1 MNFKC
6 EYLLLFLKGITFAG
20 NLLMVVGGQSDEK
33 TEDKGYVISL
43 DDTIPVPSCLQ
54 SICDFPHYFLAAT
67 SGIFGDGLPTVCG
80 GRKVSPYTYYD
91 SCYKFNYTNAW
102 VPAGSMSSSLSY
114 AGEFQYFINRV
125 LIFSSISFTFI
136 AHSYQEGW
144 GLIQTGGYNHLEIEN
159 SPGHEVDT
167 VDFSSDGE
175 TWEMLP
181 TQIPDGTDF
190 TM

>member
-54 SICDFPHYFLAAT
+54 SICDFPHYFHAAT
-67 SGIFGDGLPTVCG
+67 SGIFADGLPTVCG
-80 GRKVSPYTYYD
+80 GRKNSPMTYYD

-102 VPAGSMSSSLSY
+102 EPAGSMTSSLSH
-114 AGEFQYFINRV
+114 AGEFKYFINRV
-125 LIFSSISFTFI
+125 LMFSSTSITF
-136 AHSYQEGW
+136 
-144 GLIQTGGYNHLEIEN
+144 
-159 SPGHEVDT
+159 
-167 VDFSSDGE
+167 
-175 TWEMLP
+175 
-181 TQIPDGTDF
+181 
-190 TM
+190 